1 MIDPD
6 GLVTLAA
13 ISRTGSVAG
22 AADELGFTPS
32 AVSQQVKR
40 LERRVGG
47 ALLDRVGRGVIPTE
61 LGRRL
66 VVESQPILA
75 ALEHLEAGLH
85 AGDPQAP
92 IVGTLRLAAFSTGV
106 RGLVAPAL
114 TALATTTPGLDV
126 EVLEWDPHDAV
137 DLVASGGADMAL
149 VHNWGELP
157 LPVPAH
163 VESVRLGLDR
173 GDVLV
178 PATHPLAGR
187 AHVTAT
193 ELADEVWACAP
204 VGSVCHSW
212 LLHMFD
218 LNGAVPRIRFW
229 TMEFSSQIGLVEAG
243 LGVALVPRLGRENLP
258 NAVRVVPVTDP
269 IPTRRVM
276 LLWRQSMAPSPAIH
290 ALRAALVTQA
300 EERLHVD

>member
-13 ISRTGSVAG
+13 ISRTGSVAA

-66 VVESQPILA
+66 VAESEPILA

-85 AGDPQAP
+85 AGDPTAP
-92 IVGTLRLAAFSTGV
+92 VVGTLRLAAFSTAV

-114 TALATTTPGLDV
+114 AAVKDAAPGLDV

-137 DLVASGGADMAL
+137 DLVGSGGADIAL

-163 VESVRLGLDR
+163 VESLHLGIDR
-173 GDVLV
+173 GDVLLPV
-178 PATHPLAGR
+178 THPLAGR
-187 AHVTAT
+187 HSVTAT
-193 ELADEVWACAP
+193 ELAEEIWACAP

-212 LLHMFD
+212 LVHMFD
-218 LNGAVPRIRFW
+218 LHGRAPQIRYW
-229 TMEFSSQIGLVEAG
+229 AMEFSSQIGLVEAR
-243 LGVALVPRLGRENLP
+243 LGVALVPRLGRELLP
-258 NAVRVVPVTDP
+258 NAVCAVPVTDP
-269 IPTRRVM
+269 VPTRRVM
-276 LLWRQSMAPSPAIH
+276 LLWRHSMAPSPAIQVV
-290 ALRAALVTQA
+290 RAALASQA
-300 EERLHVD
+300 ERRLDLS